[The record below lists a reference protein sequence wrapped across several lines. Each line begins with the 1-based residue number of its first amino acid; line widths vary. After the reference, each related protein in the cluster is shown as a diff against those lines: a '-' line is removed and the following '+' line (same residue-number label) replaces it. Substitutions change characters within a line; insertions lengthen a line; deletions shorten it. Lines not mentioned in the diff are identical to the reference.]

1 MVGTS
6 LTLLCPPYEVN
17 ASPQSREQQQ
27 SCITV
32 GSEQSHAQQVAR
44 MSAAICGSRGND
56 EGSGCRYAHPGYA
69 LMSASQL
76 KRPNYCAAAK
86 RRDVPGGD
94 MASHLQMK
102 RGRLSWRP
110 LFPYWS
116 LLGPV
121 FVRRWRDTSR
131 TRRRPRPRRPPRR
144 RAAAMRNRTPLNQ
157 KRLCVDLVHEDEWEL
172 DGTVR
177 ILTHKQPLR
186 AGFAERT
193 LATSSRTYGGCRPC
207 HGSSKLRSRNAQ
219 PKPPP

>member
-1 MVGTS
+1 MN
-6 LTLLCPPYEVN
+6 N
-17 ASPQSREQQQ
+17 APAVLKKFVRQS
-27 SCITV
+27 
-32 GSEQSHAQQVAR
+32 
-44 MSAAICGSRGND
+44 
-56 EGSGCRYAHPGYA
+56 
-69 LMSASQL
+69 
-76 KRPNYCAAAK
+76 KRLFQHYLP
-86 RRDVPGGD
+86 RGD

-102 RGRLSWRP
+102 RGGLSWLP

-144 RAAAMRNRTPLNQ
+144 RAAAMRNRIPLNQ
-157 KRLCVDLVHEDEWEL
+157 KRLYVDFVHEDEWEL

-177 ILTHKQPLR
+177 ILSHKQPLR

-207 HGSSKLRSRNAQ
+207 HGSSKLRSRKAQ

>member
-1 MVGTS
+1 MGLRTTRYTFRTIAGRPMPA
-6 LTLLCPPYEVN
+6 L
-17 ASPQSREQQQ
+17 
-27 SCITV
+27 
-32 GSEQSHAQQVAR
+32 
-44 MSAAICGSRGND
+44 GSRRFGPPSMT
-56 EGSGCRYAHPGYA
+56 SGLPPKADTVTDGRHV
-69 LMSASQL
+69 S
-76 KRPNYCAAAK
+76 K
-86 RRDVPGGD
+86 VPRGA

-110 LFPYWS
+110 LFPFWS

-131 TRRRPRPRRPPRR
+131 TRRRARPRRPPR
-144 RAAAMRNRTPLNQ
+144 ATATRNMIPLNQ

-177 ILTHKQPLR
+177 ISTHKQPLR

-193 LATSSRTYGGCRPC
+193 LPTSSRTYGGCRPC

>member
-1 MVGTS
+1 
-6 LTLLCPPYEVN
+6 
-17 ASPQSREQQQ
+17 
-27 SCITV
+27 
-32 GSEQSHAQQVAR
+32 
-44 MSAAICGSRGND
+44 
-56 EGSGCRYAHPGYA
+56 
-69 LMSASQL
+69 
-76 KRPNYCAAAK
+76 
-86 RRDVPGGD
+86 

-121 FVRRWRDTSR
+121 FVPRWRDTSR

-144 RAAAMRNRTPLNQ
+144 RAAAMRNRIPLNQ

-219 PKPPP
+219 PKPPPWGCWVPPDWVFRCWVTHQRPRCPLLISRNLTIFRPISASFLAKRKWPTSVSPRSISWIRKALAAACS

>member
-1 MVGTS
+1 MFRTK
-6 LTLLCPPYEVN
+6 T
-17 ASPQSREQQQ
+17 
-27 SCITV
+27 ITV
-32 GSEQSHAQQVAR
+32 LRIGATERCSGRGVQKPAFARFSVSFDFRLLQQYLPR
-44 MSAAICGSRGND
+44 
-56 EGSGCRYAHPGYA
+56 
-69 LMSASQL
+69 
-76 KRPNYCAAAK
+76 
-86 RRDVPGGD
+86 GD

-131 TRRRPRPRRPPRR
+131 TRRRPRPRRTPRR
-144 RAAAMRNRTPLNQ
+144 RAAATRNRIPLNQ

-219 PKPPP
+219 PKPPL

>member
-1 MVGTS
+1 MPRVLRS
-6 LTLLCPPYEVN
+6 PRSKSFRLENVSVPN
-17 ASPQSREQQQ
+17 ADVARCERRRHPWRPETKSAWGQSRRFDRVQP
-27 SCITV
+27 T
-32 GSEQSHAQQVAR
+32 
-44 MSAAICGSRGND
+44 
-56 EGSGCRYAHPGYA
+56 SGLTPQADIIA
-69 LMSASQL
+69 D
-76 KRPNYCAAAK
+76 
-86 RRDVPGGD
+86 RRHVSKVPRGD

-102 RGRLSWRP
+102 RSRLSWRP

-144 RAAAMRNRTPLNQ
+144 RATATRNRIPLNQ

-207 HGSSKLRSRNAQ
+207 HGSSKLRSRNEQ